1 MCIDNI
7 YTSKI
12 VSIMTKLDTLSSFLL
27 ILTYFDNYIAQK
39 HMFLF
44 KCKITTKNQK
54 MWLKLTD
61 LKVPVYDFE

>member
-1 MCIDNI
+1 
-7 YTSKI
+7 
-12 VSIMTKLDTLSSFLL
+12 MTKLDTLSSFLL

-54 MWLKLTD
+54 M
-61 LKVPVYDFE
+61 